1 MNVDVRR
8 AETVQ
13 QNAAKKRQ
21 LLGII
26 DKLEEEP
33 HALVA
38 VAEQGLPGISGAR
51 DTGLAAMI
59 AECGRT
65 LMEPTPGWRRA
76 NEVNNCIIKLCRGQ
90 IQQLIGIVRGV
101 KGHKERPSLKRC
113 EHWPRRDLCWC

>member
-13 QNAAKKRQ
+13 QMAAKKRQ

-26 DKLEEEP
+26 DNFEEEP
-33 HALVA
+33 HASAA
-38 VAEQGLPGISGAR
+38 VAEQGLPGTGGAR
-51 DTGLAAMI
+51 DTGLVATV

-65 LMEPTPGWRRA
+65 LMETMPGCPRA

-90 IQQLIGIVRGV
+90 IQQLICIVRGV

-113 EHWPRRDLCWC
+113 EHWPRRDLC

>member
-1 MNVDVRR
+1 MDVRR

-13 QNAAKKRQ
+13 QMAAKKRQ

-26 DKLEEEP
+26 DNFEEEP
-33 HALVA
+33 HASAA
-38 VAEQGLPGISGAR
+38 VAEQGLPGTGGAR
-51 DTGLAAMI
+51 DTGLVATV

-65 LMEPTPGWRRA
+65 LMETMPGCPRA

-90 IQQLIGIVRGV
+90 IQQLICIVRGV

-113 EHWPRRDLCWC
+113 EHWPRRDLC

>member
-38 VAEQGLPGISGAR
+38 VAEQGLPGTSGAR

-65 LMEPTPGWRRA
+65 LTKCGNGLTHCHLGKGGSMTWSLLVTPTKSRQSIWG
-76 NEVNNCIIKLCRGQ
+76 
-90 IQQLIGIVRGV
+90 
-101 KGHKERPSLKRC
+101 
-113 EHWPRRDLCWC
+113 

>member
-13 QNAAKKRQ
+13 QNAAKKGQ

-33 HALVA
+33 HALAA
-38 VAEQGLPGISGAR
+38 VPEQGLPGTNGAC
-51 DTGLAAMI
+51 DTGLAVTV

-76 NEVNNCIIKLCRGQ
+76 NEVNNCIIKLFRGQ
-90 IQQLIGIVRGV
+90 IQQLIGIVRAV
-101 KGHKERPSLKRC
+101 KGNKERPSLKRC
-113 EHWPRRDLCWC
+113 ERWSRRDLCW